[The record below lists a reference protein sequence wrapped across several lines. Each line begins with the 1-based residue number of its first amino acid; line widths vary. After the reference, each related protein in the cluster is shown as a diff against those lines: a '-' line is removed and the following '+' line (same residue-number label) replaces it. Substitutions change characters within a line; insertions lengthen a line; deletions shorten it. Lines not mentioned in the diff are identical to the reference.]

1 MHIAVDFG
9 LLGYIGDSVHS
20 QEAKGQGIYFPVS
33 GHSNPESTVC
43 LSVRVLP
50 WFAIEKFA
58 HDTVSFSST
67 IVVGTNPD
75 VGT

>member
-9 LLGYIGDSVHS
+9 LLGYIGGSVHS
-20 QEAKGQGIYFPVS
+20 YEAKGQYIFSSLRPLKSRG
-33 GHSNPESTVC
+33 
-43 LSVRVLP
+43 LP
-50 WFAIEKFA
+50 WFCIEKFA

-67 IVVGTNPD
+67 IVVSTNPD